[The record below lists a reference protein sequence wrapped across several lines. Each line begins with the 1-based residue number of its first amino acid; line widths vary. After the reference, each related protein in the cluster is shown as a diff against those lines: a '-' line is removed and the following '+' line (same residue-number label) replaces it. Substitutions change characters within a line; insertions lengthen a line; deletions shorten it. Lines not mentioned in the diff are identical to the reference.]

1 MEMILMQ
8 LLPPKKIR
16 NKVIYINND
25 VVVRDGIRLNSE
37 EEKIYRKFREELKK
51 ALEDRFE
58 E

>member
-1 MEMILMQ
+1 MILMQ